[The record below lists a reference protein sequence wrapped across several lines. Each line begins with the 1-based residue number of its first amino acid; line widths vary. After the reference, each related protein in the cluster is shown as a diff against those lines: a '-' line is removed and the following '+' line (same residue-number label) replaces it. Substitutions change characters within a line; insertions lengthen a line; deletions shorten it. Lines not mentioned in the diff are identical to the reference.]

1 MSGPARVSLLEFAFA
16 IWHRGRAA
24 MLRSVLLL
32 VLSALTEGA
41 GLLLLVPMLAQAGVS
56 LGSGPMDGMARRVGA
71 LLLSVGLPMSL
82 PVVLAVTVV
91 VLGVRTL
98 LVQAESV
105 QSARLAQHVV
115 SQERQRLFR
124 AIVSLPWPK
133 FVRLRS
139 ADVVQAL
146 TVYTD
151 NANAATRLL
160 LHLLAEALAMSVS
173 LLIALRISWPVT
185 LFVVAAGLALF
196 GLLRWLRAPGRAEG
210 AQLMAFGEALFRA
223 TTDIIGGMK
232 AVKGYA
238 AERRTIGDYTRLDDA
253 LTQSARQF
261 DAHRARA
268 AAAVGLGSAVMLGV
282 IVYVALAVL
291 RLSPAALLLLLAI
304 YARLVPRV
312 AAAQMQWQSL
322 QESLATWDALQEMIA
337 TSERDSESLPDLPV
351 RVAHGSAAPTVA
363 LANVTY
369 QYEGATRAAM
379 QCGSFHLPA
388 GRMTAIVG
396 PSGAG
401 KSTAVDLIIGL
412 LRPQEGVVS
421 ADGAVLDDQALR
433 TWRARDGLLPQDVV
447 LFPGSVRENL
457 QWAQPGASDAA
468 MHAALDAASARFV
481 DLLPEGL
488 DTPIGD
494 RGAMLSGGERQ
505 RLGLA
510 RALLREP
517 ALLVLD
523 EATSALDAEH
533 ETAILQ
539 SLRALLPRMTVV
551 IVSHRLRVA
560 RAADHVVVLD
570 DGVVLAE
577 GTWESV
583 SATDERVRTLLAL

>member
-1 MSGPARVSLLEFAFA
+1 MSGPARVSLIEFAFA

-133 FVRLRS
+133 FVRMRS

-151 NANAATRLL
+151 HANAATRLL

-238 AERRTIGDYTRLDDA
+238 AERRTIGDSTRNVLS
-253 LTQSARQF
+253 TS
-261 DAHRARA
+261 RATGWPHCSVRRT
-268 AAAVGLGSAVMLGV
+268 SRRR
-282 IVYVALAVL
+282 ALAL
-291 RLSPAALLLLLAI
+291 IRPPIARSTSGWALH
-304 YARLVPRV
+304 PQV
-312 AAAQMQWQSL
+312 AKQ
-322 QESLATWDALQEMIA
+322 
-337 TSERDSESLPDLPV
+337 R
-351 RVAHGSAAPTVA
+351 G
-363 LANVTY
+363 
-369 QYEGATRAAM
+369 
-379 QCGSFHLPA
+379 C
-388 GRMTAIVG
+388 
-396 PSGAG
+396 
-401 KSTAVDLIIGL
+401 
-412 LRPQEGVVS
+412 
-421 ADGAVLDDQALR
+421 
-433 TWRARDGLLPQDVV
+433 
-447 LFPGSVRENL
+447 EN
-457 QWAQPGASDAA
+457 W
-468 MHAALDAASARFV
+468 
-481 DLLPEGL
+481 
-488 DTPIGD
+488 
-494 RGAMLSGGERQ
+494 
-505 RLGLA
+505 
-510 RALLREP
+510 
-517 ALLVLD
+517 
-523 EATSALDAEH
+523 
-533 ETAILQ
+533 
-539 SLRALLPRMTVV
+539 
-551 IVSHRLRVA
+551 
-560 RAADHVVVLD
+560 
-570 DGVVLAE
+570 
-577 GTWESV
+577 
-583 SATDERVRTLLAL
+583 